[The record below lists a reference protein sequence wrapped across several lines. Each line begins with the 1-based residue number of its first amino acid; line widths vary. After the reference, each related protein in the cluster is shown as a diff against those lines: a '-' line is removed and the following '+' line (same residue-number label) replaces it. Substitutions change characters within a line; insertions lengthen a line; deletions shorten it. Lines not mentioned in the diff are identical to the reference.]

1 MPRSSRENGGTTA
14 RSTRA
19 TSSVGRLT
27 THGST
32 LDCHLDQLLLL
43 VKVQFM
49 QRSIRLTL
57 TICIMFANLRET
69 TELTIFTLRRVI
81 SDWGCRRCDAGSS
94 NEIVRIE
101 LIDCALLLNVL
112 LEFAESLIYSP
123 RVIPA

>member
-1 MPRSSRENGGTTA
+1 MARSSRENGVMTA
-14 RSTRA
+14 KFTRA
-19 TSSVGRLT
+19 TSNVGRLT
-27 THGST
+27 THGSI
-32 LDCHLDQLLLL
+32 LDYHLVQLLRP

-49 QRSIRLTL
+49 QLYIRLTRI
-57 TICIMFANLRET
+57 TCITFANQPET
-69 TELTIFTLRRVI
+69 MELTIFIVRKVI